1 MNLLRGAFGVVWY
14 GGAMLATVALALPA
28 QAPSAGSD
36 KPASALQLSTNLVV
50 GASNSSAALPLGTG
64 SVLTLSGNGNYLEL
78 PPEPFS
84 RLDEATLECWV
95 KWHTFA
101 GNEHVFEF
109 DAAKRVKVGNRLGQS
124 DLEFVAAAPP
134 ATTPPN
140 AQPPVTRTPQLTI
153 ELSPIEFEKIE
164 AAATSPETSDS
175 IAQAGVLA
183 LNRWYHLAVVF
194 DSRRTQLYLD
204 GTLVGTAPYT
214 NGLASAKDAARH

>member
-1 MNLLRGAFGVVWY
+1 
-14 GGAMLATVALALPA
+14 MLATVALAMSA

-36 KPASALQLSTNLVV
+36 KPASAVQLSTNLVV

-109 DAAKRVKVGNRLGQS
+109 DAAKRVKVGNRLGQA

-134 ATTPPN
+134 ANAPPN
-140 AQPPVTRTPQLTI
+140 PQPPSAVPGRLAN
-153 ELSPIEFEKIE
+153 EVSPIEFEKNE
-164 AAATSPETSDS
+164 AAATSAAASDS
-175 IAQAGVLA
+175 IVQAGALT
-183 LNRWYHLAVVF
+183 LNRWHHLAVVF
-194 DSRRTQLYLD
+194 DTSGTQLYLD
-204 GTLVGTAPYT
+204 GTLVG
-214 NGLASAKDAARH
+214 SAVGSREAEI